1 LSRSSS
7 SPDNNWTRNCAFKRI
22 EKEAQD
28 KENVERQKMCELH
41 PDDLILAGE
50 TVEDDDDDDD
60 EEKEEGT

>member
-1 LSRSSS
+1 
-7 SPDNNWTRNCAFKRI
+7 
-22 EKEAQD
+22 
-28 KENVERQKMCELH
+28 MCELH